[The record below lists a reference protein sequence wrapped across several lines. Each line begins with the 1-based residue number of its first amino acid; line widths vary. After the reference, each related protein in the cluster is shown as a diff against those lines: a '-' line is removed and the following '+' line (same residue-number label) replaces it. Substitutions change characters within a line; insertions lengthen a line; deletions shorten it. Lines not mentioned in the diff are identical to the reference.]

1 MEATVLLSLIDGATL
16 EDAVAGTLVVRTPR
30 EAHRVPLTL
39 TPVGPPLAEALRD
52 LQGEGVSQG
61 ALGARVM
68 QSAGFAGFGL
78 IQRFLA
84 ALDRAA
90 VLRRS
95 LSVDGQRVASI
106 DPASAFYRWSDDLVD
121 PERSYRLSRFACCR
135 RDEQGLVL
143 ECPLGHAR
151 VGLHAPAAL
160 LAVGTLAEPRTAGD
174 LGARVQGL
182 GEEGARLLMSFLANG
197 AALVPCDEGK
207 AGPEEGEAKLA
218 LWEFHDLL
226 FHSRSRLGRHSN
238 AYGGAYPFKDR
249 FDELPAIRPARG
261 EPIPLPKP
269 DLARLAVEDRPFT
282 AVLEARRS
290 KREYGERPI
299 TRDQLAEF
307 LYRAA
312 RVQKA
317 ALEAGVSFRPHPAG
331 GALHELEIYPVVSR
345 CEGLAAGLYHYDAFG
360 HRLERIAQPSP
371 PVEALLQMAAI
382 TATIDAPPQVLLV
395 ITARFQRIQWKYRS
409 MCYALILKNVGAL
422 YQTMYLVATAMGLAP
437 TALGGGHS
445 DVFAAAAGLD
455 YLAET
460 SVGEF
465 VLGSGRG

>member
-16 EDAVAGTLVVRTPR
+16 EDAAAGTLVVRTPR

-52 LQGEGVSQG
+52 LQGDGVSQG
-61 ALGARVM
+61 ALAARVM
-68 QSAGFAGFGL
+68 QSMGFAGFGL
-78 IQRFLA
+78 LQRFIA

-90 VLRRS
+90 LLRRT
-95 LSVDGQRVASI
+95 LLLDGQRVASI
-106 DPASAFYRWSDDLVD
+106 EPASAFYRWRDDLAD
-121 PERSYRLSRFACCR
+121 PETSYRLSRFACCR
-135 RDEQGLVL
+135 RDDDGLFL
-143 ECPLGHAR
+143 ESPLGHAR
-151 VGLHAPAAL
+151 VGLHGTPAVLAL
-160 LAVGTLAEPRTAGD
+160 GALAEPRSAADLAAGV
-174 LGARVQGL
+174 LGL
-182 GEEGARLLMSFLANG
+182 GEEGARVLMGFLANG
-197 AALVPCDEGK
+197 AALVRCEEGK
-207 AGPEEGEAKLA
+207 AGPEEGEATLA

-238 AYGGAYPFKDR
+238 PYGGTYPFKDR
-249 FDELPAIRPARG
+249 FAELPAIRPARG
-261 EPIPLPKP
+261 EPIPLPRP

-290 KREYGERPI
+290 KREYGERPL
-299 TRDQLAEF
+299 TLQQLGEF

-317 ALEAGVSFRPHPAG
+317 ALDAGVSFRPHPAG

-345 CEGLAAGLYHYDAFG
+345 CEGLPAGLYHYDAFA
-360 HRLERIAQPSP
+360 HRLERIAEPSP

-382 TATIDAPPQVLLV
+382 TATIEAPPQVLLV

-465 VLGSGRG
+465 VLGSGRA